1 MIRFHGVQLQG
12 GARQL
17 DDKQKDR
24 QILAGDIVTMDAGQA
39 IVRQGRLCI
48 DGTTIAAVLGPGDP
62 LPAGFAGVGETDTGG
77 TIFPGL
83 IDLHNHLT
91 YNMLPLWNVPKKYTN
106 RNQWRTEEASYQSD
120 VARPASLLARH
131 PDAGYTRAIIRY
143 AECRSLF
150 GGVTT
155 AQGMS
160 LSSTNGTRKLFEGLV
175 RNVEQPL
182 EQGWPTA
189 VCQTLDY
196 QPAEIASK
204 LVPALESGAPVFYH
218 LSEGTDRGAR
228 QRFRDLLRR
237 DGTWAVG
244 KSMICIHCVGLKS
257 RDFRVMARTAGMV
270 WSPTSNLL
278 LYGRTADVA
287 AAKARGVPIALGAD
301 WSPSGCKN
309 MLGELK
315 VARAVSS
322 RQGSLFSPRELV
334 EMVTSTPA
342 AMLGWHRHVGT
353 IAAGLRA
360 DLLVIRGTH
369 ADPYTALIDAE
380 ETAIRAILI
389 DGRIRVGEAG
399 AFTAGDPL
407 TSESFA
413 IGGREYHIDLV
424 EEGDDAMGGMTLA
437 EAVDKLAYGLAHLP
451 QLAEESAQPAR
462 PAALMARMSDGGPE
476 WRLDLEMEDDHGHGH
491 SHDGHEGHDG
501 GDGHAAHPAA
511 LAGIALR
518 AAAEAPVR
526 PMALDPITAVDDSRF
541 IERLLGNPNLP
552 GYVRKSLRH

>member
-1 MIRFHGVQLQG
+1 MIRFHTGLP
-12 GARQL
+12 ARQE
-17 DDKQKDR
+17 KK
-24 QILAGDIVTMDAGQA
+24 ILAGDVVTMDGART
-39 IVRQGRLCI
+39 IVRQGRICI
-48 DGTTIAAVLGPGDP
+48 DGAAIVAVLKPADP
-62 LPAGFAGVGETDTGG
+62 LPAGFGNVEAIDTKG

-106 RNQWRTEEASYQSD
+106 RNQWRTEETSYQSD
-120 VARPASLLARH
+120 IARPASLLARH
-131 PDAGYTRAIIRY
+131 ADADYTRAIIRY

-160 LSSTNGTRKLFEGLV
+160 LSSSNGTRKLFEGLV

-189 VCQTLDY
+189 GCQTLDY
-196 QPAEIASK
+196 QREEIPTK
-204 LVPALESGAPVFYH
+204 LVPALSSGNPFFYH
-218 LSEGTDRGAR
+218 LSEGTDRAAR
-228 QRFRDLLRR
+228 QRFRDLLLD
-237 DGTWAVG
+237 DGKWAVG
-244 KSMICIHCVGLKS
+244 KSMICIHCVGLKP
-257 RDFRVMARTAGMV
+257 RDFKVMARTAGMV

-315 VARAVSS
+315 IARAVSAK
-322 RQGSLFSPRELV
+322 QGGLFSPRELV
-334 EMVTSTPA
+334 EMVTSVPA
-342 AMLGWHRHVGT
+342 AMLGWTAHVGS

-360 DLLVIRGTH
+360 DLLVVEGAH
-369 ADPYTALIDAE
+369 ADPYTALIDAG

-399 AFTAGDPL
+399 SFTAGDPL

-413 IGGREYHIDLV
+413 IGGKEYHIDLV
-424 EEGDDAMGGMTLA
+424 EDGDDAMGGMSLA
-437 EAVDKLAYGLAHLP
+437 AAVDKLAYGLEHLP
-451 QLAEESAQPAR
+451 ELAEESAQESAHPT
-462 PAALMARMSDGGPE
+462 ALMALADGPA
-476 WRLDLEMEDDHGHGH
+476 WRLDLEMEDHGE
-491 SHDGHEGHDG
+491 HEALDG
-501 GDGHAAHPAA
+501 GHAHAHGMA
-511 LAGIALR
+511 LAGIGLR

-526 PMALDPITAVDDSRF
+526 PMELAPITAVDDAHF
-541 IERLLGNPNLP
+541 VERLLGNRNLP
-552 GYVRKSLRH
+552 AYVRRSLQHRGFAQ

>member
-1 MIRFHGVQLQG
+1 MIRFHTSLPV
-12 GARQL
+12 RQ
-17 DDKQKDR
+17 DKK
-24 QILAGDIVTMDAGQA
+24 ILAGDIVTMDGNRT
-39 IVRQGRLCI
+39 ILRRGRVCI
-48 DGTTIAAVLGPGDP
+48 DGAVICAVLDETGP
-62 LPAGFAGVGETDTGG
+62 LPPGFGNLEATETNG

-83 IDLHNHLT
+83 VDLHNHLT

-106 RNQWRTEEASYQSD
+106 RNQWRTEETSYQSD
-120 VARPASLLARH
+120 IARPASLLARH
-131 PDAGYTRAIIRY
+131 ADADYTRAIIRY

-189 VCQTLDY
+189 GCQTLDY
-196 QPAEIASK
+196 GREEIASK
-204 LVPALESGAPVFYH
+204 LVPALSSGNPFFYH
-218 LSEGTDRGAR
+218 LSEGTDRAAR
-228 QRFRDLLRR
+228 QRFRDLLLD
-237 DGTWAVG
+237 DGNWAVA
-244 KSMICIHCVGLKS
+244 KSMICIHCVGLKP
-257 RDFRVMARTAGMV
+257 RDFKVMARTAGMV

-315 VARAVSS
+315 IARAVSA

-334 EMVTSTPA
+334 EMVTSVPA
-342 AMLGWHRHVGT
+342 AMLGWDGHVGS

-360 DLLVIRGTH
+360 DLLVVEGTH
-369 ADPYTALIDAE
+369 ADPYSALIDAG

-399 AFTAGDPL
+399 SFTAGDPL

-413 IGGREYHIDLV
+413 IGGKQYHIDLV
-424 EEGDDAMGGMTLA
+424 EEGDDAMGGMSLTA
-437 EAVDKLAYGLAHLP
+437 AIDKLAWGLEHLP
-451 QLAEESAQPAR
+451 ELAEESSR
-462 PAALMARMSDGGPE
+462 PAALLAADEGPA
-476 WRLDLEMEDDHGHGH
+476 WWLDLEMEDRHDHSGAE
-491 SHDGHEGHDG
+491 HEELHT
-501 GDGHAAHPAA
+501 A

-518 AAAEAPVR
+518 AGPEAPVR
-526 PMALDPITAVDDSRF
+526 PMALDPITAVDDARF

-552 GYVRKSLRH
+552 AYVRRSLVH